1 MSAECRVKAED
12 GGPLHSAVC
21 TLNSALPPIQIAGLS
36 KRFKLYPRQRGR
48 LVEWA
53 TLGRAVRHAD
63 FWALRDF
70 DLTVRRGECVGIVG
84 PNGAG
89 KSTLLKLLSGT
100 LSPTSGTAVVAGR
113 VLSLLE
119 LGTGFN
125 GDLTGRQNVV
135 ETAALLG
142 FPPGH
147 AASRMGEVAAFAD
160 LGTDGAVD
168 FLDRPLRTYSSGM
181 TVRLAFALFVTLDP
195 DVFIVDEAL
204 AVGDAGFQRKCYA
217 RIEQMLARGVTCLLV
232 THDLPAVVRFCH
244 RAVVLE
250 HGRKTFE
257 GDPREA
263 VNRLNNLYFGV
274 ATETDDRAAGDGRA
288 AIGGLWFE
296 DGDGRPIGSAGAGV
310 AVAFCHAVTFAA
322 AVREV
327 AFGFHCKTVHG
338 VEVTTAGSEKLGH
351 TFGPFAAGDAVV
363 VRWQLALTLVPGNYF
378 FGCGV
383 RDASTDAFLARRVDA
398 VKFPV
403 ADVSPVGGIV
413 NPVTAITVTPG
424 GGSS

>member
-1 MSAECRVKAED
+1 MPSDV
-12 GGPLHSAVC
+12 
-21 TLNSALPPIQIAGLS
+21 PIHIAGLS
-36 KRFKLYPRQRGR
+36 KRFKLYPRPHGR

-53 TLGRAVRHAD
+53 TANRARRHAE

-100 LSPTSGTAVVAGR
+100 LSPTSGTLAVTGR

-125 GDLTGRQNVV
+125 AELTGRQNVV
-135 ETAALLG
+135 ETASLLG
-142 FPPGH
+142 FPTGH
-147 AASRMGEVAAFAD
+147 AADRMDEIAAFAD
-160 LGTDGAVD
+160 LGE

-181 TVRLAFALFVTLDP
+181 TVRLAFALFVSLDP

-204 AVGDAGFQRKCYA
+204 AVGDVGFQRKCYR

-232 THDLPAVVRFCH
+232 THDLPAVVQFCH

-263 VNRLNNLYFGV
+263 VNRLNNLYFG
-274 ATETDDRAAGDGRA
+274 TAAESPTGDVGDGRA
-288 AIGGLWFE
+288 SVDELWFE
-296 DGDGRPIGSAGAGV
+296 DAAGARIGSAPCGAPV
-310 AVAFCHAVTFAA
+310 TFCYAVTFAA
-322 AVREV
+322 AVAEV
-327 AFGFHCKTVHG
+327 AVGFHIKTVHG
-338 VEVTTAGSEKLGH
+338 VEVTAAGSEKMGR
-351 TFGPFAAGDAVV
+351 TFGPFAAGDRAVA
-363 VRWQLALTLVPGNYF
+363 RWQLDLTLVPGNYF

-383 RDASTDAFLARRVDA
+383 RELSTDAFLARRVDA
-398 VKFPV
+398 IKFPI
-403 ADVSPVGGIV
+403 ADVSAVGGIV
-413 NPVTAITVTPG
+413 NPVRGVTVTQAG
-424 GGSS
+424 

>member
-1 MSAECRVKAED
+1 MPDHDV
-12 GGPLHSAVC
+12 
-21 TLNSALPPIQIAGLS
+21 PIRIAGLS
-36 KRFKLYPRQRGR
+36 KRYKLYPRPGAR
-48 LVEWA
+48 LTEWA

-70 DLTVRRGECVGIVG
+70 DLVVRRGECVGIVG

-100 LSPTSGTAVVAGR
+100 LSPTAGTFAVAGR

-125 GDLTGRQNVV
+125 AELTGRQNVF
-135 ETAALLG
+135 ETAGLLG

-147 AASRMGEVAAFAD
+147 AAAKLPEIAAFAD
-160 LGTDGAVD
+160 LGE
-168 FLDRPLRTYSSGM
+168 FLDRPLKTYSSGM
-181 TVRLAFALFVTLDP
+181 SVRLAFALFVTLDP

-204 AVGDAGFQRKCYA
+204 AVGDAGFQRKCYR

-232 THDLPAVVRFCH
+232 THDLPAVVQFCH

-257 GDPREA
+257 GDPRRA
-263 VNRLNNLYFGV
+263 VNRLNNLYFGL
-274 ATETDDRAAGDGRA
+274 ATETATETATEPLGDGRA
-288 AIGGLWFE
+288 TIDALWFE
-296 DGDGRPIGSAGAGV
+296 DAAGGRIGSAPSPAAV
-310 AVAFCHAVTFAA
+310 SFCYAVAFAA
-322 AVREV
+322 DVPEV
-327 AFGFHCKTVHG
+327 AVGFHVKTVHG
-338 VEVTTAGSEKLGH
+338 VEVTAAGSEKLGR

-363 VRWQLALTLVPGNYF
+363 VRWRLDLTLVPGNYF

-383 RDASTDAFLARRVDA
+383 RDLATDAFLARRVDA

-413 NPVTAITVTPG
+413 NPVVGVTVEPQSRAVSARG
-424 GGSS
+424 ER